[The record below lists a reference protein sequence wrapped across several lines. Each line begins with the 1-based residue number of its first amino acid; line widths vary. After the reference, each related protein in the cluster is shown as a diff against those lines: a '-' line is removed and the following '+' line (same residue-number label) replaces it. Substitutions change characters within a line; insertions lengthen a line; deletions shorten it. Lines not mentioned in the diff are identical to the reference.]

1 MDLAC
6 AKYDQHM
13 TTKRSMLRKGAAG
26 RGKTVAKSSNTR
38 AKRKA
43 ITATKMARATA
54 LDVATKKA
62 NSPEVQPKKAA
73 KKAPAKAAK

>member
-1 MDLAC
+1 
-6 AKYDQHM
+6 M

-43 ITATKMARATA
+43 LTATKMARAKA
-54 LDVATKKA
+54 LDAATKKA
-62 NSPEVQPKKAA
+62 NSPAVQQKKAA